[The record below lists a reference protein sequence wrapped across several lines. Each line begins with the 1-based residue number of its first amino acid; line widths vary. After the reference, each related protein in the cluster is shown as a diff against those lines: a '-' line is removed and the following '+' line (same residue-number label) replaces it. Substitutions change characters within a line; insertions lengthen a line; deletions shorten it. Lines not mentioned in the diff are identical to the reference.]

1 MRNLFFL
8 FLLFL
13 PGFVIAQNNGLLSYQ
28 QAVAIAL
35 KNNFDILIAANQAEI
50 LNKENQLGNA
60 GFFPTLD
67 FNASGNAASNTTRQE
82 FANGQTVNRPGVIST
97 NISAGAFLS
106 YTVFDGWKMFAT
118 KERLRLLAEQGELS
132 FKLQIETVIENL
144 TLAYYQIVRQEQLIR
159 GIRSA
164 MEVSEERIQLAEKKL
179 QIGSGS
185 KVEVLQG
192 KLDLN
197 AQKANLIQQQNLLR
211 EFRQNLLLLM
221 QSDSKGPFSV
231 DSNFV
236 FDPLE
241 AMDDIQSRVERNN
254 RNLLSLQKGIS
265 IIRQQQR
272 EIKSQQYPRLV
283 INNGYAFGRNQ
294 STAGFALFNQ
304 NIGNNLGFV
313 FTWNIFNGWNT
324 RRQLLVAD
332 LQLKQKNLEVDQ
344 MKASLFTAV
353 DIAYMRWLGDREA
366 LSLEEANILLA
377 EQSLF
382 IMRERMKLGLGN
394 YLELKESQSS
404 YEAAISRLVTARY
417 NLKESETKLKRIT
430 GKFVD

>member
-1 MRNLFFL
+1 MRKSIFL

-132 FKLQIETVIENL
+132 FKLQIETVLENL

>member
-1 MRNLFFL
+1 MRKSIFL

-211 EFRQNLLLLM
+211 EFRQNLVLLM

>member
-1 MRNLFFL
+1 MRKSIFL

-13 PGFVIAQNNGLLSYQ
+13 PGFIIAQNNGLLSYQ

>member
-1 MRNLFFL
+1 MRKSIFL

-164 MEVSEERIQLAEKKL
+164 MEVSGERIQLAEKKL

>member
-1 MRNLFFL
+1 MRKSIFL

>member
-353 DIAYMRWLGDREA
+353 DIAYMRWLGD
-366 LSLEEANILLA
+366 LKKTPSN
-377 EQSLF
+377 F
-382 IMRERMKLGLGN
+382 IV
-394 YLELKESQSS
+394 
-404 YEAAISRLVTARY
+404 ISKNVI
-417 NLKESETKLKRIT
+417 S
-430 GKFVD
+430 

>member
-1 MRNLFFL
+1 MRKSIFL

-221 QSDSKGPFSV
+221 QSDSKDPFSV

>member
-1 MRNLFFL
+1 MRKSIFL

-353 DIAYMRWLGDREA
+353 DIAYMRWLGDWEA

>member
-1 MRNLFFL
+1 MRKSIFL

-272 EIKSQQYPRLV
+272 DIKSQQYPRLV

>member
-211 EFRQNLLLLM
+211 EFRQNLVLLM